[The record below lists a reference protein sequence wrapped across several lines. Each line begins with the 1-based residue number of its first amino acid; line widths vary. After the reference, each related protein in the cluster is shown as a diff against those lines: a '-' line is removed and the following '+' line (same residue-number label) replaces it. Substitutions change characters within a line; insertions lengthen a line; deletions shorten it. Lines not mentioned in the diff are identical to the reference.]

1 MRQTDSVSRD
11 ECAANP
17 AIHAGRLLG
26 FQALR
31 RDLRP
36 VRLPIRFEGRFH
48 ARADSD
54 GSGFPSAPQPR
65 HERTGRYPIRPQAAT
80 RVIPQPEPNQDRA
93 VEIRST
99 PPPNATRPDS
109 PDDASSSKARGGE
122 SGRKRSIGRR
132 QVMRGEVRT
141 TREPARPHDPRYG
154 WDALG
159 DRRVRCPT
167 RCPGRDRGLRPP
179 RRW

>member
-80 RVIPQPEPNQDRA
+80 RVIPQPEP
-93 VEIRST
+93 IRTARWKSNRLRLRMRHDPI
-99 PPPNATRPDS
+99 PPTIPQAGR
-109 PDDASSSKARGGE
+109 RGGE

-154 WDALG
+154 WDVPG